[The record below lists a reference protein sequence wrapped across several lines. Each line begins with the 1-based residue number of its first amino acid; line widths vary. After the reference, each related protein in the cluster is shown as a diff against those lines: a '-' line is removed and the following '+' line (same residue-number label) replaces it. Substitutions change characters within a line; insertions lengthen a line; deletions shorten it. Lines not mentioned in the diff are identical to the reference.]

1 MSGFDRQDDKTIRPW
16 CKWQWSPIT
25 GCRHDCSYCAP
36 LEKVRKLYSRTK
48 DHAYASFE
56 PRLWPERFDAPYQT
70 AIPESSVSGSRNVL
84 LGTMGDIFGDW
95 VDKEHIE
102 AVLDI
107 VRETPQWNYI
117 LVTKYPKRYLEFTL
131 SENCWAGIKVDK
143 QHEVKPAL
151 ECLSRVRAPVRFVLC
166 DPMVVWLSFPSFES
180 VDWLV
185 IGAKPKTKDRPGFDP
200 PKIWVSSL
208 AKQAW
213 ASGCKVFVKHLKDPR
228 YRSYPGDGKSVG
240 EEKLS

>member
-1 MSGFDRQDDKTIRPW
+1 
-16 CKWQWSPIT
+16 
-25 GCRHDCSYCAP
+25 
-36 LEKVRKLYSRTK
+36 
-48 DHAYASFE
+48 
-56 PRLWPERFDAPYQT
+56 
-70 AIPESSVSGSRNVL
+70 L